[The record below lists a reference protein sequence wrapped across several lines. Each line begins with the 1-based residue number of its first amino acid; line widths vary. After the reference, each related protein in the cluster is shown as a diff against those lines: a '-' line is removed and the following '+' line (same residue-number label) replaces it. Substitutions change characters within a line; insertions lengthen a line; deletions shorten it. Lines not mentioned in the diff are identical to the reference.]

1 MKDVIGGY
9 QLVSKIGAGA
19 RSIVYRARHVR
30 SGRTVAI
37 KCVEKVDEDSLKPL
51 RHMANEYRNWKALAK
66 AADREGQPLPNLVK
80 FHALL
85 NERSLF
91 RLQARYLVMDYIRG
105 RTLDDYADYTMHRL
119 IHLFTQVCHVLHFM
133 HTYGFVHA
141 DLKPNNIIV
150 DGRGEATVIDLGF
163 SCPVGAKCSSIKGTL
178 DYIAPEQTNGGVLTA
193 ATDVYNLGA
202 AMYRVFTGRPIKNLT
217 IDSGMAAFSA
227 GHVIKATPAHQLNPY
242 VPRDLSA
249 LIDDCIQRRP
259 SKRPSSALDVALRLK
274 ELALVMAHRE
284 GPLAKAV

>member
-1 MKDVIGGY
+1 MKDAIGGY

-19 RSIVYRARHVR
+19 QSIVYRARHVR

-37 KCVEKVDEDSLKPL
+37 KCVENVDEDSLKPL
-51 RHMANEYRNWKALAK
+51 RHMANEYHNGKALLK
-66 AADREGQPLPNLVK
+66 AAASEGQSLPNLVE

-91 RLQARYLVMDYIRG
+91 RLRSRYLVMDYVRG
-105 RTLDDYADYTMHRL
+105 RTLDEYAEYSMHRL
-119 IHLFTQVCHVLHFM
+119 IHLFVQVCNVLHFM
-133 HTYGFVHA
+133 HTHGLVHA

-163 SCPVGAKCSSIKGTL
+163 SCPVGTKCNSIKGTL

-202 AMYRVFTGRPIKNLT
+202 AMYRALTGRPIKHLT
-217 IDSGMAAFSA
+217 IDRGIAAFSA
-227 GHVIKATPAHQLNPY
+227 GHVVKAIPAHQLNPY

-249 LIDDCIQRRP
+249 LVDDCIQRRP
-259 SKRPSSALDVALRLK
+259 RKRPTSAMDVALRLK
-274 ELALVMAHRE
+274 ELALVMAHKE

>member
-1 MKDVIGGY
+1 
-9 QLVSKIGAGA
+9 
-19 RSIVYRARHVR
+19 
-30 SGRTVAI
+30 VAI
-37 KCVEKVDEDSLKPL
+37 KCVEKVGEDPLKPL
-51 RHMANEYRNWKALAK
+51 RHMVNEYRNGKALVK
-66 AADREGQPLPNLVK
+66 AAEREGQPLPNLVK

-85 NERSLF
+85 SERSLF

-105 RTLDDYADYTMHRL
+105 RTLDEYAEYSMHRL

-133 HTYGFVHA
+133 HSHGFVHA

-163 SCPVGAKCSSIKGTL
+163 SCPVGTKCNSVKGTL

-202 AMYRVFTGRPIKNLT
+202 AMYRVFTGRPVRNLT
-217 IDSGMAAFSA
+217 IDGGMAVFAA
-227 GHVIKATPAHQLNPY
+227 GHVVKAPPAHQLNPY
-242 VPRDLSA
+242 VPRDLSV
-249 LIDDCIQRRP
+249 LIDDCIQRR
-259 SKRPSSALDVALRLK
+259 SHKRPTSALDVAVRLK
-274 ELALVMAHRE
+274 ELALVMAHKD